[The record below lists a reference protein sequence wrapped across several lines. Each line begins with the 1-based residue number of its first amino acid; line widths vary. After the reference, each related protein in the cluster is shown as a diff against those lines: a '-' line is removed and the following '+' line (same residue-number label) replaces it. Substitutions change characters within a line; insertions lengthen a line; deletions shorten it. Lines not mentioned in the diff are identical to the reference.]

1 MKQIHFGVDYYP
13 EHWERSRWDKDIELM
28 KEMGVQVVRLAEF
41 SWFKMQPDEN
51 SFDFE
56 WLIEAVR
63 LLEKN
68 GIKSVLGTPTAAPP
82 AWIIEKHPDILPVD
96 SEGKRYSF
104 GGRHHDCM
112 SNEAYRNYIK
122 VFVTKFAET
131 FKDEPGV
138 IGWQIDNELGNSH
151 GDLCFCDNCQNSFRT
166 WLKNKYGSIDKL
178 NKAWGTEFW
187 SQGYNDFQQ
196 IEGPKIT
203 PNGINNPSRS
213 LDWKRF
219 TSDLVLDFAKV
230 QVDIIRKI
238 CPNHFITHNYMCFD
252 NKVDYYDL
260 GAELDFVSNDIYPA
274 GNWQIQPQQPY
285 HEMGACADVLR
296 GYKKK
301 NYWMMEQQ
309 ANLGGNS
316 TMGHALDP
324 GQMSAWS
331 MQNVAHGADCIV
343 FFRWRTCAVGTEQFW
358 HGILPH
364 SGIPGRVFYEAKE
377 MISTFSPYMDDLA
390 GTMPNP
396 EVAIIHSFEQNYAFE
411 IQPNHPDLSYI
422 ANIMQYYKVFY
433 DNNIPVD
440 FIQETD
446 DFSNYKLVVAP
457 LQYIMTKD
465 TEAKIKDYVSK
476 GGNIV
481 LTYRSNIKD
490 ENNLVKIEAAIP
502 GALSEVLGLE
512 IPEYDCLF
520 GKTAHVKFDKENYEV
535 YKWADI
541 IELKGAKVLAKFS
554 DNFYKGKPAATVNEY
569 GEGKAYYIATEP
581 DEKLMKKLGD
591 VIIEDVSLK
600 SLGDSD
606 DGVEITSRGDYIFA
620 INMTDKK
627 KKYKLNNKAK
637 LLEGNKKFELKP
649 YEVQLLKKK

>member
-1 MKQIHFGVDYYP
+1 MKKIHFGVDYYP

-51 SFDFE
+51 IFDFE
-56 WLIEAVR
+56 WLLEAVR
-63 LLEKN
+63 LLDKN

-82 AWIIEKHPDILPVD
+82 AWIIEKHPDILPID
-96 SEGKRYSF
+96 SEGKKYSF

-112 SNEAYRNYIK
+112 SNEAYRDYIR

-131 FKDEPGV
+131 FKAEPGV

-151 GDLCFCDNCQNSFRT
+151 GDLCYCDSCQQSFRV
-166 WLKNKYGSIDKL
+166 WLKKKYNTIDNL

-187 SQGYNDFQQ
+187 SQGYNSFHQ

-219 TSDLVLDFAKV
+219 TSDLVLDFAKH
-230 QVDIIRKI
+230 QIDIIRKI

-285 HEMGACADVLR
+285 HEMAACADVLR

-301 NYWMMEQQ
+301 PYWMMEQQ
-309 ANLGGNS
+309 ANIGGTN

-324 GQMSAWS
+324 GQMSAWA

-343 FFRWRTCAVGTEQFW
+343 FFRWRTCLVGTEQFW

-364 SGIPGRVFYEAKE
+364 SGIPGRVYSEAKD
-377 MISTFSPYMDDLA
+377 MINKFLPYMDELE
-390 GTMPNP
+390 GSIPNN
-396 EVAIIHSFEQNYAFE
+396 EVAIVHSFEQNYAFE
-411 IQPNHPDLSYI
+411 IQPNHPDLSYVVTL
-422 ANIMQYYKVFY
+422 MQYYKAFY
-433 DNNIPVD
+433 DRNVPVD
-440 FIQETD
+440 FIKITD
-446 DFSNYKLVVAP
+446 DFSKYKLVVAP
-457 LQYIMTKD
+457 LSYIMTKE
-465 TEAKIKDYVSK
+465 TEQKINNYVSS

-481 LTYRSNIKD
+481 LTFRSNIKD
-490 ENNLVKIEAAIP
+490 ENNIVKAEGAIP
-502 GALSEVLGLE
+502 GALSEVLGLQ

-520 GKTAHVKFDKENYEV
+520 GKKAKVKFKDDIYSAN
-535 YKWADI
+535 KWADI
-541 IELKGAKVLAKFS
+541 IELKSATKLAEFA
-554 DNFYKGKPAATVNEY
+554 DNFYKGCAAFTANDF
-569 GEGKAYYIATEP
+569 GGGKAYYVATEP
-581 DEKLMKKLGD
+581 DETLMSLICKTIIDELKL
-591 VIIEDVSLK
+591 S
-600 SLGDSD
+600 SLGKSD
-606 DGVEITSRGDYIFA
+606 FGVELAGRGGYLFA
-620 INMTDKK
+620 INLTAEN
-627 KKYKLNNKAK
+627 KKYHLNNDAK
-637 LLEGNKKFELKP
+637 LVVGEMENSLKP
-649 YEVQLLKKK
+649 YEVQLLKLQ